1 MGRQAKRTRT
11 TAKKTA
17 ASSIT
22 IREEWRGDGKYGYQT
37 YLVQGWKENGKWK
50 RKRFKDRVKA
60 ENFAAL
66 KRIEVENTGR
76 AQALVLS
83 HLTEE
88 QHAEALQAFDKL
100 GKTYSLAQA
109 VDYFLKMHRPPDYR
123 IRLNDALKTYL
134 DYREHDGLRSRTLKA
149 IKSVVQQ
156 FGNHCEDPWVHE
168 IGTGMVDKFLTSLRA
183 KDGTTKATRKTW
195 NNYRNDLHCFFGW
208 CGETDATTNRPYLFE
223 NPVAAV
229 RKFSAR
235 QVREDQDAKPTT
247 TSVEDVKRLFSALM
261 RWRDGVLL
269 RHFALLYFAGIRPE
283 ELKRLAPR
291 EQELVNLKTRTITI
305 PAKVAKTGHER
316 QIAISANLAAW
327 LEFSPAGILPTNFD
341 RLSKQVRK
349 HFGLSHDEPR
359 HSFISYHVA
368 LHRSV
373 GDAALQAGNSESIV
387 KRHYLNT
394 HSREEGGSFFQITP
408 APRLRRAVIGDLQNT
423 SEFLKI
429 A

>member
-1 MGRQAKRTRT
+1 MGKQAKRTRT

-22 IREEWRGDGKYGYQT
+22 IREEWRGEGSYGYQT
-37 YLVQGWKENGKWK
+37 YLVQGWKENGKWM
-50 RKRFKDRVKA
+50 RKRFKIRQKA

-76 AQALVLS
+76 AQSLVLS
-83 HLTEE
+83 HLTEQ
-88 QHAEALQAFDKL
+88 QHEEARQAFDKL
-100 GKTYSLAQA
+100 GKTYTLTQA
-109 VDYFLKMHRPPDYR
+109 VDYFLKMHRPPDHR
-123 IRLNDALKTYL
+123 IRLADALKTYL

-156 FGNHCEDPWVHE
+156 FTSHADDPWVHE

-183 KDGTTKATRKTW
+183 KDGKSKATRKTW
-195 NNYRNDLHCFFGW
+195 NNYRNDLHGFFEW
-208 CGETDATTNRPYLFE
+208 CGVSDATTNRPFLFE
-223 NPVAAV
+223 NPVATV

-235 QVREDQDAKPTT
+235 QVREDQDAKPAT
-247 TSVEDVKRLFSALM
+247 TSVGDVQRIFSTLL
-261 RWRDGVLL
+261 RWRKGTLV
-269 RHFALLYFAGIRPE
+269 RHFAFLYFAGIRPE

-291 EQELVNLKTRTITI
+291 ERELVNLTTRTITI
-305 PAKVAKTGHER
+305 PAKVSKTGHER
-316 QIAISANLAAW
+316 QVLISENLAAW
-327 LEFSPAGILPTNFD
+327 LEIAPAGIMPTNFD
-341 RLSKQVRK
+341 RLAKKVRK
-349 HFGLSHDEPR
+349 HFELTHDEPR

-368 LHRSV
+368 VHRSV

-394 HSREEGGSFFQITP
+394 HSREEGASFFQIVP
-408 APRLRRAVIGDLQNT
+408 SADRRAPIMREMQKA
-423 SEFLKI
+423 SPIRSI